1 MDYYKRAVELND
13 DTVANRRY
21 IHENAEVGLELP
33 NTVEYIMKKLEEYGL
48 KPEKCGHGVTTT
60 VGRGGKVILLRADMD
75 ALPMTEESGESF
87 ASNNKNA
94 AHCCGHDFHAAMLLT
109 AARMLKENEKELKG
123 TVKFMFQPAE
133 EIFEGSKDMV
143 ENGLLKNPKPD
154 VALAAHVVVG
164 RIPIGTYMY
173 NSKGTMMYSV
183 DGFKITAKGKG
194 SHGAYPH
201 VGIDPI
207 NIGAHIH
214 LALQELVA
222 RESDPSKAVAL
233 TVGKFQAGT
242 AANIIPETAVLEG
255 TLRTNDSKMREK
267 IVNRIKEVAEK
278 TAEVYGGSASIE
290 MIYEVPTITCDSK
303 LTEEFV
309 KYIKEINGPEMIPY
323 PDVTASASDDF
334 AVIAEQIPSTYLY
347 ISAGFMD
354 ERGDYP
360 VHHPKVKFNEEV
372 CPIGSSVMAH
382 LATRWL
388 GEN

>member
-109 AARMLKENEKELKG
+109 AA
-123 TVKFMFQPAE
+123 
-133 EIFEGSKDMV
+133 GSKDMV

-207 NIGAHIH
+207 NIGTHIH

-290 MIYEVPTITCDSK
+290 MIYEVPKSLLSILKK
-303 LTEEFV
+303 LTAL
-309 KYIKEINGPEMIPY
+309 K
-323 PDVTASASDDF
+323 
-334 AVIAEQIPSTYLY
+334 
-347 ISAGFMD
+347 
-354 ERGDYP
+354 
-360 VHHPKVKFNEEV
+360 
-372 CPIGSSVMAH
+372 
-382 LATRWL
+382 
-388 GEN
+388 

>member
-154 VALAAHVVVG
+154 VALATHVVVG

-173 NSKGTMMYSV
+173 NSKDTMMYSV

-323 PDVTASASDDF
+323 PDVTASA
-334 AVIAEQIPSTYLY
+334 
-347 ISAGFMD
+347 
-354 ERGDYP
+354 
-360 VHHPKVKFNEEV
+360 
-372 CPIGSSVMAH
+372 
-382 LATRWL
+382 
-388 GEN
+388 

>member
-207 NIGAHIH
+207 NIGT
-214 LALQELVA
+214 LQELVA

-372 CPIGSSVMAH
+372 CPIGASVMAH

-388 GEN
+388 EEN

>member
-1 MDYYKRAVELND
+1 M
-13 DTVANRRY
+13 
-21 IHENAEVGLELP
+21 ELP

-48 KPEKCGHGVTTT
+48 KPEKCGHGVTAT

-87 ASNNKNA
+87 ASKNKNA

-154 VALAAHVVVG
+154 VALATHVVVG

-173 NSKGTMMYSV
+173 NSKDTMMYSV

-334 AVIAEQIPSTYLY
+334 AVIAEQIPGTYLY

-372 CPIGSSVMAH
+372 CPIGASVMAH

-388 GEN
+388 EEN